1 MAVEGIPPRRSS
13 RALAAYVVALTALAA
28 LAAAAVTAYHDTAP
42 GRTYWYA
49 LPALGGLIAAAEVLV
64 VRVRYGDEIDG
75 VNLVEA
81 ALAPLLFAFP
91 GGAVV
96 ATVAAAQL
104 GTALARRLPPVKAAF
119 NVAQWSLAAAAGAA
133 VVERVAEGGSGITAT
148 TVPAV
153 GAALVAVWV
162 VNNVAFTLVV
172 AFAEERRPSQLVR
185 DLLPVILPGWVGG
198 WFVNAMLG
206 LLYVL
211 AYAAHPGAV
220 ALFPVPLVLLHLAYL
235 GYATARADRLRL
247 AVLHRAAQI
256 LSERLDPREAVP
268 EFLGEVARGFEASG
282 VLLVLAEDG
291 ERRVHAFR
299 NGTHDVATEPLDA
312 VSIAGALAA
321 HPGPVRVVASGKGSL
336 AEAVAKA
343 GWRDCL
349 AAPLSDDGRSV
360 GALVVLDQAGVV
372 SGTELTVLETLARE
386 TAGALAKG
394 RLLANVMEERRR
406 LDEIV
411 TTTSDGI
418 ATLTPDG
425 VVRSWNPAME
435 RITGLPAATVV
446 GRPGA
451 LVALEARTTGDDPV
465 PLSLWPTRYLPSE
478 LRITT
483 PKGVRRLSCSYSRR
497 DDEAALVLVAR
508 DVTPVDEIAQLRE
521 EFSRLAEAEAAQ
533 RLVVEQLQ
541 QAVMPSTPEV
551 PGAELAVSYLA
562 SETHAPTGGD
572 LYDWQVLPDGA
583 VHVAVV
589 DVLGHGVAATKD
601 ALTVVHTLRT
611 VAVAGT
617 PLENMVD
624 AADSLLGAQYP
635 DLVATVVV
643 ARYEPSTGALRVA
656 AGGHPPAL
664 VVSASG
670 EVTQLAAAGGAI
682 GWPGA
687 GSDIV
692 AETTLGVRDTLVLY
706 TDGLVE
712 AGKDIL
718 AGMEALVG
726 HARDVAHLPAEEL
739 ASELVRR
746 SLQGAARRDD
756 TLALVLRRL
765 PVAEPARTRTWVLGP
780 EATAVSRTRR
790 EVGRWLVSLGAAN
803 DDALIVVSELLANAV
818 RASRERVTLTIDVT
832 DDDIDVRVEDDGPGV
847 VGIDDYGTTLPPDG
861 QDSGR
866 GLFIVRAISR
876 DVSAMSTAE
885 GSLVRAVVPRVYSE
899 IVLPSDV

>member
-1 MAVEGIPPRRSS
+1 MEGTPTRRSS
-13 RALAAYVVALTALAA
+13 RALVAYVTALAA
-28 LAAAAVTAYHDTAP
+28 LATLAAAAVAAYHEDAP
-42 GRTYWYA
+42 GRTHWYA
-49 LPALGGLIAAAEVLV
+49 LPALAALIAAAEVLV

-96 ATVAAAQL
+96 ATVGAAQL

-133 VVERVAEGGSGITAT
+133 VVERVAAGGDGITAK

-153 GAALVAVWV
+153 LAALVAVWV

-172 AFAEERRPSQLVR
+172 AFAEGQRPSRTVR

-211 AYAAHPGAV
+211 AYAAHPAAV
-220 ALFPVPLVLLHLAYL
+220 VLFPVPLVLLHLAYR

-247 AVLHRAAQI
+247 AVLHRAARV

-268 EFLGEVARGFEASG
+268 EFLGEVARGFEASS
-282 VLLVLAEDG
+282 VLLVLNEDG
-291 ERRVHAFR
+291 VRHVHACR
-299 NGTHDVATEPLDA
+299 KGAYAVTSEPLDTA
-312 VSIAGALAA
+312 SIAGALAA
-321 HPGPVRVVASGKGSL
+321 HPGPVRVASSGKGPL
-336 AEAVAKA
+336 AEAVARA

-349 AAPLSDDGRSV
+349 AAPLSDDGRAV
-360 GALVVLDQAGVV
+360 GALVVVDQAGVV

-394 RLLANVMEERRR
+394 RLLADVLEERRR

-435 RITGLPAATVV
+435 RITGLAAADVV

-451 LVALEARTTGDDPV
+451 LTALDARTTGDDSV
-465 PLSLWPTRYLPSE
+465 HLALWPTRTLPSE
-478 LRITT
+478 LRITS

-497 DDEAALVLVAR
+497 DDDAALVLVAR
-508 DVTPVDEIAQLRE
+508 DVTPVDEIERLRE

-533 RLVVEQLQ
+533 RVVVEQLQ
-541 QAVMPSTPEV
+541 QAVMPATPQV
-551 PGAELAVSYLA
+551 PGTELAVSYLA

-583 VHVAVV
+583 VHIAVV

-601 ALTVVHTLRT
+601 ALSVVHTLRT

-635 DLVATVVV
+635 DLVATVVA
-643 ARYEPSTGALRVA
+643 ARYEPATGRLRVA

-664 VVSASG
+664 VVSAGG

-718 AGMEALVG
+718 AGMEALIG
-726 HARDVAHLPAEEL
+726 HARNVAHLPAEEL
-739 ASELVRR
+739 ADELVRR

-765 PVAEPARTRTWVLGP
+765 PVPAPVRSRTWTLDPVP
-780 EATAVSRTRR
+780 TAVSRTRR
-790 EVGRWLVSLGAAN
+790 EVGRWLVSLGAGN

-832 DDDIDVRVEDDGPGV
+832 DDDIDIRVEDDGPGV
-847 VGIDDYGTTLPPDG
+847 VGLEGYGTELPPDE

-866 GLFIVRAISR
+866 GLFIVRAVAR

-885 GSLVRAVVPRVYSE
+885 GSLVRAVVPRAPVYSE
-899 IVLPSDV
+899 TSTSEA

>member
-1 MAVEGIPPRRSS
+1 MEGTAPRRP
-13 RALAAYVVALTALAA
+13 ALVAYVVALGALAA
-28 LAAAAVTAYHDTAP
+28 LAAYAVAGYATDPP
-42 GRTYWYA
+42 GIRHWQA
-49 LPALGGLIAAAEVLV
+49 LPALAVLIAAAEVLV

-96 ATVAAAQL
+96 GTVAVAHL
-104 GTALARRLPPVKAAF
+104 LTGVGRRLEPVKTAF

-133 VVERVAEGGSGITAT
+133 VVRRVGEGAEGIDLT
-148 TVPAV
+148 TVTAV
-153 GAALVAVWV
+153 VGALVAVWV

-172 AFAEERRPSQLVR
+172 ATAEDRSPRRLVK

-206 LLYVL
+206 MLYVL
-211 AYAAHPGAV
+211 AYAAHPLAV
-220 ALFPVPLVLLHLAYL
+220 VLFPVPLVLLHLAYR

-256 LSERLDPREAVP
+256 LAEPVDPREGVSD
-268 EFLGEVARGFEASG
+268 FLGEVARGFEADG
-282 VLLVLAEDG
+282 VLLVLNADG
-291 ERRVHAFR
+291 ARHVHTCRGGAYE
-299 NGTHDVATEPLDA
+299 TTTEALDA

-321 HPGPVRVVASGKGSL
+321 HPGPVRVTANGRGPL
-336 AEAVAKA
+336 AEAVAAA

-349 AAPLSDDGRSV
+349 AAPLFDEGRSI

-394 RLLANVMEERRR
+394 RLLSNVLEERRR

-418 ATLTPDG
+418 ATITGDG
-425 VVRSWNPAME
+425 IVQSWNPAME
-435 RITGLPAATVV
+435 RITGLPEHEVV
-446 GRPGA
+446 GRRGGLAP
-451 LVALEARTTGDDPV
+451 LEARTVNDAPV
-465 PLSLWPTRYLPSE
+465 ELALWPSRYLPSD
-478 LRITT
+478 LRVTT
-483 PKGVRRLSCSYSRR
+483 PYGVKRLSCSYSRR
-497 DDEAALVLVAR
+497 EDESVLVLIAR
-508 DVTPVDEIAQLRE
+508 DVTAVDEIQQLRD
-521 EFSRLAEAEAAQ
+521 EFERLAEAEAAQ

-541 QAVMPSTPEV
+541 QAVMPATPDV

-583 VHVAVV
+583 VYIAVV

-601 ALTVVHTLRT
+601 ALAVVHTLRT

-617 PLENMVD
+617 PLESMID
-624 AADSLLGAQYP
+624 AADRLLGAQHP

-643 ARYEPSTGALRVA
+643 ARYEPDTGRLRVA

-664 VVSASG
+664 VVTAHG

-692 AETTLGVRDTLVLY
+692 AETTLDVRDVLVLY

-726 HARDVAHLPAEEL
+726 HARDVAHLPAGEL
-739 ASELVRR
+739 ADELVRR
-746 SLQGAARRDD
+746 ALEGAARRDD

-765 PVAEPARTRTWVLGP
+765 PVPAPETAHTWTLDPV
-780 EATAVSRTRR
+780 ATAVSRTRR
-790 EVGRWLVSLGAAN
+790 EVARWLASLDAAN

-818 RASRERVTLTIDVT
+818 RVARGHVTLTVALEGESI
-832 DDDIDVRVEDDGPGV
+832 RVEVTDDGPGV
-847 VGIDDYGTTLPPDG
+847 VGLEDYGNALPPHE

-866 GLFIVRAISR
+866 GLFIVRALST

-885 GSLVRAVVPRVYSE
+885 GSLIRALVPRAYSE
-899 IVLPSDV
+899 VPSPSEA

>member
-1 MAVEGIPPRRSS
+1 MEGTPGTARRSS
-13 RALAAYVVALTALAA
+13 PALVAYVVALGALATA
-28 LAAAAVTAYHDTAP
+28 AGLAVARYDVSPP
-42 GRTYWYA
+42 GTPQWGA
-49 LPALGGLIAAAEVLV
+49 LPVLAVLIAAAEVLV

-104 GTALARRLPPVKAAF
+104 VTGVGRRLPPVKAAF
-119 NVAQWSLAAAAGAA
+119 NVAQWTLAAAAGAA
-133 VVERVAEGGSGITAT
+133 VVERVAHGGDGITAT

-153 GAALVAVWV
+153 VAALVAVWV

-172 AFAEERRPSQLVR
+172 AFAEGERPAKLVR

-206 LLYVL
+206 VLYVL
-211 AYAAHPGAV
+211 AYAAHPAAV
-220 ALFPVPLVLLHLAYL
+220 VLFPVPLVLLHLAYR

-256 LSERLDPREAVP
+256 LAERLDPREGVAD
-268 EFLGEVARGFEASG
+268 FLAEVARGFEADG
-282 VLLVLAEDG
+282 VLLVLNGDG
-291 ERRVHAFR
+291 VRHVHTCRGDSYDLTA
-299 NGTHDVATEPLDA
+299 EPLDA
-312 VSIAGALAA
+312 LSIAGALAA
-321 HPGPVRVVASGKGSL
+321 HPGPVRVVATGKGPL
-336 AEAVAKA
+336 AAAVAKA

-349 AAPLSDDGRSV
+349 AAPLFDEGRSI
-360 GALVVLDQAGVV
+360 GALVVLDQEGVV

-394 RLLANVMEERRR
+394 RLLANVLEERRR

-418 ATLTPDG
+418 ATLTADG
-425 VVRSWNPAME
+425 VVRSWNPALE
-435 RITGLPAATVV
+435 RITGLPATEVV

-451 LVALEARTTGDDPV
+451 LFALRARDVADNPV
-465 PLSLWPTRYLPSE
+465 ELAAWPTRYLPSDV
-478 LRITT
+478 RITT
-483 PKGVRRLSCSYSRR
+483 PNGERRLSCSYSRR
-497 DDEAALVLVAR
+497 DDDAVLVLIAR
-508 DVTPVDEIAQLRE
+508 DVTSVDEIATLRE
-521 EFSRLAEAEAAQ
+521 EFLRLAELEAAQ

-541 QAVMPSTPEV
+541 QAVMPATPAVE
-551 PGAELAVSYLA
+551 GAELSVSYLA

-572 LYDWQVLPDGA
+572 LYDWQMLPDGS
-583 VHVAVV
+583 VHISVI

-601 ALTVVHTLRT
+601 ALSVVHTLRT
-611 VAVAGT
+611 IAVAGT
-617 PLENMVD
+617 PLEDMVV
-624 AADSLLGAQYP
+624 AADRLLGAQHP
-635 DLVATVVV
+635 DLVATVVI
-643 ARYEPSTGALRVA
+643 ARYEPLTGRLRVA

-664 VVSASG
+664 VVTAHG
-670 EVTQLAAAGGAI
+670 EVTQLPAAGGAI

-687 GSDIV
+687 GSDVV
-692 AETTLGVRDTLVLY
+692 AETTLDVRDALVLY

-739 ASELVRR
+739 AHELVRR
-746 SLQGAARRDD
+746 SLEGAARRDD

-765 PVAEPARTRTWVLGP
+765 PVPAAETVRTWTLRTDP
-780 EATAVSRTRR
+780 TEVSRTRR
-790 EVGRWLVSLGAAN
+790 EVGRWLGSLGAAN

-818 RASRERVTLTIDVT
+818 RVARREVTLTVDVT
-832 DDDIDVRVEDDGPGV
+832 GDAIDVRVEDDGPGV
-847 VGIDDYGTTLPPDG
+847 VGLDDYGNDLPPDE

-866 GLFIVRAISR
+866 GLYIVRALAS

-885 GSLVRAVVPRVYSE
+885 GSLVRAVVPREPRVYSE
-899 IVLPSDV
+899 P